1 MWDWSNIFDHVY
13 FQTCCLQCTNSSFT
27 SCARSFNKYF
37 YRFQSMDHGSLCSCF
52 SSGLSCEWG
61 GFSGTSE
68 AQTTCACPGNCVA
81 LSVCNSNN
89 GIVKGRL
96 DMSSAALNIFTFT
109 TSWCGGF
116 LTVVNF
122 SHFSISL
129 PLLLLVSDCFLWT
142 FSCAGIGLGSLSS
155 YRQTFSMTNASVAS
169 NFNQSLDVECN
180 VTTKVTPNNKILSM

>member
-1 MWDWSNIFDHVY
+1 MWNWSNIFNHVY

-37 YRFQSMDHGSLCSCF
+37 YRFQSMDHGSFCSCF
-52 SSGLSCEWG
+52 CSGLCCERSR
-61 GFSGTSE
+61 FSGTSE
-68 AQTTCACPGNCVA
+68 SESACTCPGNCVA

-129 PLLLLVSDCFLWT
+129 PYFFLLAIVFFGPFLVRALVLVLCPLT
-142 FSCAGIGLGSLSS
+142 GRPCL
-155 YRQTFSMTNASVAS
+155 
-169 NFNQSLDVECN
+169 
-180 VTTKVTPNNKILSM
+180 